1 MRQGV
6 GREMPNKNEI
16 RRRRGSLPM
25 ILAGVVLAI
34 VLVLLTQQALA
45 LSLGRFVAWLWVS
58 TMDVVLGIL
67 GGVLGG
73 G

>member
-1 MRQGV
+1 
-6 GREMPNKNEI
+6 
-16 RRRRGSLPM
+16 M
-25 ILAGVVLAI
+25 ILAGIVLAI

-45 LSLGRFVAWLWVS
+45 VSLGRFVAWLWVS

-67 GGVLGG
+67 GGALGG